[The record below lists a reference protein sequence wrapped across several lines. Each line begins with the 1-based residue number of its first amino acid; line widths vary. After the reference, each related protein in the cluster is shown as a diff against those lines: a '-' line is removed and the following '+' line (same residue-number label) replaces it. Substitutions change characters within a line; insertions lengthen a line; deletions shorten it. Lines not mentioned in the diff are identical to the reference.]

1 MIKRF
6 IKKTLKWTSIALA
19 LLIATTYVPATMGAY
34 GLFWERWTTSILGN
48 PLSPRFSWYKPLELT
63 AGNFTEPLATI
74 TTDESGI
81 PMEVFEAAS
90 KYAEEH
96 KSKSLIVQHKG
107 NIIYEDYWK
116 NTQGDSLFGLHSLT
130 KTMNALLMGH
140 AIEDGFI
147 ESVDIP
153 ASNFIN
159 EWKGTE
165 KENITIRD
173 LLNMAGGLKEDY
185 NFSPT
190 SQRIQRIMGTDIT
203 SANLMVNVDAP
214 AGTVFSHV
222 NPNSQA
228 LGIII
233 QRATRQRYGE
243 YFSAK
248 IWQPLGARDAYFFV
262 DQEGGMVH
270 ADCCMW
276 ASIRD
281 MVRVGEM
288 LLNKGVFNGKQIL
301 PAGWVDEM
309 IVPSKA
315 NVNYGMQIWLGNE
328 YTKNRPYDAR
338 SEAFSNIHN
347 EPYKTEDVFYMDG
360 LGKQRLYMVPS
371 KSLVI
376 LRTGDNSREW
386 DDAMLPNLFIEALK

>member
-6 IKKTLKWTSIALA
+6 IKKTLKWTAIALA

-74 TTDESGI
+74 ITDESGI

-107 NIIYEDYWK
+107 NIVYEDYWK

-140 AIEDGFI
+140 AIEDGYI

-165 KENITIRD
+165 KENITIRN
-173 LLNMAGGLKEDY
+173 LLNMAGGLEEDY
-185 NFSPT
+185 NFSP
-190 SQRIQRIMGTDIT
+190 
-203 SANLMVNVDAP
+203 L
-214 AGTVFSHV
+214 
-222 NPNSQA
+222 
-228 LGIII
+228 LK
-233 QRATRQRYGE
+233 E
-243 YFSAK
+243 YKES
-248 IWQPLGARDAYFFV
+248 WGQTLQLLPL
-262 DQEGGMVH
+262 
-270 ADCCMW
+270 
-276 ASIRD
+276 
-281 MVRVGEM
+281 
-288 LLNKGVFNGKQIL
+288 
-301 PAGWVDEM
+301 
-309 IVPSKA
+309 
-315 NVNYGMQIWLGNE
+315 
-328 YTKNRPYDAR
+328 
-338 SEAFSNIHN
+338 
-347 EPYKTEDVFYMDG
+347 
-360 LGKQRLYMVPS
+360 
-371 KSLVI
+371 
-376 LRTGDNSREW
+376 
-386 DDAMLPNLFIEALK
+386 